1 MFARKSTIPEVHPG
15 RPMICFGPGFLPARS
30 CPGEV
35 HSSIVPAVQSTIC
48 FLNPFKCS
56 FGVFKR
62 FVSCVGVNRSNGWAA
77 LKIKF
82 SRPLREKNIDDER
95 TGFNKTMVAAVV
107 VCLCVCWIFFAWPRA
122 TSFIS
127 FRSFHFF
134 SLFSSLAFA
143 KHRKRGSA
151 LAKSPAAENILSC
164 GRGLFVA
171 PGFPPT
177 KSGQV
182 TLVLSS
188 SPAQFLRGFSSSPR

>member
-35 HSSIVPAVQSTIC
+35 HSSIVPALQSTIC
-48 FLNPFKCS
+48 FLNPSDLCHVLAWIIPTDGRPWKSNFQNRCGKKTSTTKNRFQQNNGCCS
-56 FGVFKR
+56 CRVF
-62 FVSCVGVNRSNGWAA
+62 VCVLDFLCLA
-77 LKIKF
+77 
-82 SRPLREKNIDDER
+82 SRD
-95 TGFNKTMVAAVV
+95 
-107 VCLCVCWIFFAWPRA
+107 FFHIVQI
-122 TSFIS
+122 IS
-127 FRSFHFF
+127 FF

-143 KHRKRGSA
+143 KHRKKG

>member
-1 MFARKSTIPEVHPG
+1 MCWRESFQRMGGPENQ
-15 RPMICFGPGFLPARS
+15 I
-30 CPGEV
+30 
-35 HSSIVPAVQSTIC
+35 
-48 FLNPFKCS
+48 FK
-56 FGVFKR
+56 
-62 FVSCVGVNRSNGWAA
+62 NAA
-77 LKIKF
+77 GKKH
-82 SRPLREKNIDDER
+82 RRQK
-95 TGFNKTMVAAVV
+95 TGFNKTMVAAAV
-107 VCLCVCWIFFAWPRA
+107 VCLCVLDFLCLASRDFFHIVQI
-122 TSFIS
+122 IS
-127 FRSFHFF
+127 FF

-143 KHRKRGSA
+143 KHRKKG

>member
-48 FLNPFKCS
+48 FLNPSDLCHVLAWIIPTDGRPWKSNFQNRCGKKTS
-56 FGVFKR
+56 TTKEPVSTTQWLLQL
-62 FVSCVGVNRSNGWAA
+62 SCV
-77 LKIKF
+77 
-82 SRPLREKNIDDER
+82 
-95 TGFNKTMVAAVV
+95 
-107 VCLCVCWIFFAWPRA
+107 CVCVGFSLLFHIVQI
-122 TSFIS
+122 IS
-127 FRSFHFF
+127 FF

-143 KHRKRGSA
+143 KHRKKG

>member
-107 VCLCVCWIFFAWPRA
+107 VCLCVLDFLCLASRDFFHLVQI
-122 TSFIS
+122 IS
-127 FRSFHFF
+127 FF

-143 KHRKRGSA
+143 KHRKKGFGPRKIACCRKHPIMWPRA
-151 LAKSPAAENILSC
+151 LCSSW
-164 GRGLFVA
+164 V
-171 PGFPPT
+171 PPN
-177 KSGQV
+177 
-182 TLVLSS
+182 
-188 SPAQFLRGFSSSPR
+188 

>member
-35 HSSIVPAVQSTIC
+35 HSSIVPAVQSTI

-82 SRPLREKNIDDER
+82 SRPLREKTSTTKEPVS
-95 TGFNKTMVAAVV
+95 TKQW
-107 VCLCVCWIFFAWPRA
+107 LLQLSCVCVCVGFSLLGLARLLSSRSDHFIFF
-122 TSFIS
+122 
-127 FRSFHFF
+127 
-134 SLFSSLAFA
+134 LC
-143 KHRKRGSA
+143 SA
-151 LAKSPAAENILSC
+151 A
-164 GRGLFVA
+164 
-171 PGFPPT
+171 
-177 KSGQV
+177 
-182 TLVLSS
+182 
-188 SPAQFLRGFSSSPR
+188 